1 MGRTWRNRLLNGLPY
16 SLLLLGL
23 LVAAVSAARLLVQQ
37 FQQGSSPGTATSP
50 GHSTTGQTLERLQR
64 RLRVLPDDQDAYVQ
78 LGNAYLQRGRETGD
92 PSYYAKAEEAVKK
105 ALELDPGSPGA
116 MSAMGA
122 LALGRHQF
130 REAAEWARRALEAGP
145 VDASASATYGLL
157 GDAQVEL
164 GQYQE
169 AIQSYQTMVALKPNL
184 DSYAR
189 VSYIRELMG
198 DPQGAIK
205 AMEMAVAAGSPR
217 GEATAWA
224 LVQLGNLQFNA
235 GRLQEAARSY
245 EAALDAFPDYYLAL
259 AALGRARA
267 AQGQYDEALH
277 LYQRAADIIPQPTIV
292 AALGDLYA
300 WLGKK
305 AEAQRQYETVEFIAG
320 LGEVNQVI
328 YNRELALFY
337 ADHDMA
343 LDKALELAAREMA
356 VRRDIYTYDTLAWV
370 LYKNQRLEEAAKA
383 MEEALRLGTQDPMLF
398 FHAGMIYHGLGQAGL
413 ALQHLEKTMALNPH
427 FSLLHQDQARQ
438 TMEQLRSAG
447 GSGR

>member
-1 MGRTWRNRLLNGLPY
+1 M
-16 SLLLLGL
+16 
-23 LVAAVSAARLLVQQ
+23 
-37 FQQGSSPGTATSP
+37 
-50 GHSTTGQTLERLQR
+50 
-64 RLRVLPDDQDAYVQ
+64 Q

-245 EAALDAFPDYYLAL
+245 EAALDAFLLELLQGPGGMRFREDLPHLLRPVAFYGALNSLVQVLLKLTVPGIPDIYQGGELWDLSLVDPDNRRPVDFALRARLLEELLPAGAVSPRSDLADLWRTWPDGRVKLLLTALGLRFRRAQAALFADGAYLPLLVEGPARRHACAFARTLGGRWAVTVMPRLACTLMGGPQEIGGWEPALPVGQAVWAETRVRLPAGAPRRWRNVLTGEEVQAEVVGPHGDGAVALGHLFRTFPLAL
-259 AALGRARA
+259 LAGDVTLDGR
-267 AQGQYDEALH
+267 
-277 LYQRAADIIPQPTIV
+277 
-292 AALGDLYA
+292 
-300 WLGKK
+300 
-305 AEAQRQYETVEFIAG
+305 
-320 LGEVNQVI
+320 
-328 YNRELALFY
+328 
-337 ADHDMA
+337 
-343 LDKALELAAREMA
+343 
-356 VRRDIYTYDTLAWV
+356 
-370 LYKNQRLEEAAKA
+370 
-383 MEEALRLGTQDPMLF
+383 
-398 FHAGMIYHGLGQAGL
+398 
-413 ALQHLEKTMALNPH
+413 H
-427 FSLLHQDQARQ
+427 FGV
-438 TMEQLRSAG
+438 LRSAR
-447 GSGR
+447 GRPFRLLPE